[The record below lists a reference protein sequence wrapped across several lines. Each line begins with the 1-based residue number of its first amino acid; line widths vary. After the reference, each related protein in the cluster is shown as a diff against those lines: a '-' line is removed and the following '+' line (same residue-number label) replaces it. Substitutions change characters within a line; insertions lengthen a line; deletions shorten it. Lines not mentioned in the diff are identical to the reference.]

1 MEVII
6 KILVLSDIHANV
18 SALQCV
24 LDSVKIYDIK
34 LAVLLGDHIDYGM
47 RPNETI
53 SLLRE
58 FPYPIDVNIYGNHE
72 KAIFDNNLYNFSS
85 ERARKFSIYMKNIL
99 TNESKKYIAEKMNS
113 KGFESKVYD
122 GKRYLMI
129 HGSLDDVF
137 WECISS
143 ENASEKY
150 RDYDYVFCGHSHL
163 PFYFE
168 KYFVVDNKD
177 MRNKKKT
184 VFINPGSV
192 GQPRNHN
199 PRACYCVFDTVSG
212 ATHLNNVEYDVMY
225 EQCLYTYEVDEF
237 YSWRL
242 SKGV

>member
-18 SALQCV
+18 SALQSV

-85 ERARKFSIYMKNIL
+85 ERGRKISIYTKNIL
-99 TNESKKYIAEKMNS
+99 TSESKKYIAEKMNS

-137 WECISS
+137 WSS
-143 ENASEKY
+143 LSTENVSEMY
-150 RDYDYVFCGHSHL
+150 IEYDYVFSGHSHL

-168 KYFVVDNKD
+168 KYFVIENQS
-177 MRNKKKT
+177 MRKKT

-199 PRACYCVFDTVSG
+199 PRACYCVFDTVNGSV
-212 ATHLNNVEYDVMY
+212 HLNNVEYDVVH
-225 EQCLYTYEVDEF
+225 EQSLYTCEVDEF
-237 YSWRL
+237 YSRRL